1 MSSSTGQSASAAQV
15 VRRPLP
21 EEPIGTKLQTIKDSG
36 LSPGADQGVRKV
48 PIQRLRNKLPGMAPC
63 TSLLREKGKGYQGE
77 ERWQGY
83 AIYVTTKLV
92 AAFGLLV
99 TVTGL

>member
-1 MSSSTGQSASAAQV
+1 MIPSTGQSESAAQV

-21 EEPIGTKLQTIKDSG
+21 EGPIGTKLQTIKDPG
-36 LSPGADQGVRKV
+36 LSQARIKESGKV
-48 PIQRLRNKLPGMAPC
+48 PIGRLRNKLPGVAPC

-83 AIYVTTKLV
+83 AIHV
-92 AAFGLLV
+92 
-99 TVTGL
+99 